1 MELTEVNKKK
11 LDKWQDAFFKK
22 IMAKGRS
29 NNTIK
34 NYRTDLA
41 CFNQYVTEH
50 KKQTDIEK
58 YSIPEIQE
66 YGKYLEAKYKSDN
79 SRRRRVQALRIF
91 FDHLVEE
98 GIFNANPVR
107 KIPSSPKFLDIPRP
121 ASFSH
126 IKSLWHTL
134 LNDQRDAKS
143 DLEKLKA
150 KRNGIIFATVYL
162 GGLKVSELSKIKV
175 SSFSFRDDIKA
186 IITHEKRDPYTVTFP
201 PIFGRL
207 FYEYVELL
215 EKVKKVQDVNFEHL
229 LFNAN
234 AHKILSGGLSARG
247 MELLFEEWR
256 SRLMI
261 QITPKTLRQACIF
274 TWLHDGVNDA
284 TIKEWLGV
292 SPAYSLKLY
301 KEHMNSHFY
310 NQQFIELAL
319 NEDKLI

>member
-261 QITPKTLRQACIF
+261 QITPKTLRQACI
-274 TWLHDGVNDA
+274 LHGFMMVL
-284 TIKEWLGV
+284 TML
-292 SPAYSLKLY
+292 
-301 KEHMNSHFY
+301 
-310 NQQFIELAL
+310 Q
-319 NEDKLI
+319 